1 MKLLLKSHAVNSTAL
16 LDDASN
22 IRSTINRRLT
32 PVDEAMEVGSQTFV
46 RPSPTR
52 SDAHSIVGACSQPA
66 VPVLPLL

>member
-32 PVDEAMEVGSQTFV
+32 PVDKPMEVGSAQ
-46 RPSPTR
+46 PSFDLSP
-52 SDAHSIVGACSQPA
+52 PF
-66 VPVLPLL
+66 